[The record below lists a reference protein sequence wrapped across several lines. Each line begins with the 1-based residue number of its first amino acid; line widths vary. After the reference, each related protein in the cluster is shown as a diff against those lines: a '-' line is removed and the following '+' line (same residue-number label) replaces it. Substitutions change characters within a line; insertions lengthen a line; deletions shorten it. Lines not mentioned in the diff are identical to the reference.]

1 MDKSKG
7 TYLVLLLEARFSRKK
22 KGLSAGR
29 GNEFLVLIDIFFGKH
44 LPCNGRESRGLAYVS
59 SEPSLLDLLPS
70 YILPFA
76 WDCPLG
82 TGPNNARCASGLGW
96 LRCETA
102 FVILRP
108 KMFCCWTVQ
117 RCTGSTTVV
126 MGRSEALTQTRRGR
140 EGGRRRISFSPLAHH
155 D

>member
-70 YILPFA
+70 HTTF
-76 WDCPLG
+76 CLG
-82 TGPNNARCASGLGW
+82 LSSW
-96 LRCETA
+96 H
-102 FVILRP
+102 
-108 KMFCCWTVQ
+108 
-117 RCTGSTTVV
+117 
-126 MGRSEALTQTRRGR
+126 RS
-140 EGGRRRISFSPLAHH
+140 
-155 D
+155 